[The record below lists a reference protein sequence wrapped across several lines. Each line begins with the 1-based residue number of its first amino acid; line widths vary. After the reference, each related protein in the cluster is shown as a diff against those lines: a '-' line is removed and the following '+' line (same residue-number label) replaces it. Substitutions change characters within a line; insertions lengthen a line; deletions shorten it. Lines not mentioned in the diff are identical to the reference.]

1 MSEKGVTKVA
11 VVQAASAIFNIE
23 KTMEKVVKLAK
34 DAADAGAKLVLFPE
48 AFLSG
53 YPHFLDFGKP
63 GATNSKARDTFKR
76 YFESSVDV
84 PGPIVTQ
91 LANIA
96 KENKI
101 FMVVGAIERA
111 LSTLYCVTLFFN
123 DEGQFLGKHRKLVP
137 TTAER
142 LVWGRGDG
150 STLPVFD
157 WPMGK
162 VGAVIC
168 WENYMPLVRMTMYSK
183 GIQIYLAP
191 NADDTDGWLHS
202 MQHIALEGRCFV
214 LACNQFIRKSDYP
227 ADLVGKVDCENDIVC
242 RGGSVIVNP
251 LGEILAGPNY
261 TSEEI
266 LYATIDIGDVIKGKF
281 DLDTVGHYSRPDI
294 FALTVNEKEQANVTI
309 NRAQSE
315 DSVQTSLKNINLSQ

>member
-1 MSEKGVTKVA
+1 
-11 VVQAASAIFNIE
+11 
-23 KTMEKVVKLAK
+23 
-34 DAADAGAKLVLFPE
+34 
-48 AFLSG
+48 
-53 YPHFLDFGKP
+53 
-63 GATNSKARDTFKR
+63 
-76 YFESSVDV
+76 
-84 PGPIVTQ
+84 
-91 LANIA
+91 
-96 KENKI
+96 
-101 FMVVGAIERA
+101 MVVGAIERA

-123 DEGQFLGKHRKLVP
+123 DEGKFLGKHRKLVP

-157 WPMGK
+157 WPIGK
-162 VGAVIC
+162 VGSVIC

-183 GIQIYLAP
+183 GVQIYLAP

-227 ADLVGKVDCENDIVC
+227 ADLIESVDYKDDIVC

-261 TSEEI
+261 TSEGI
-266 LYATIDIGDVIKGKF
+266 LYADLDLGDVIRGKF
-281 DLDTVGHYSRPDI
+281 DLDTMGHYSRPDI
-294 FALTVNEKEQANVTI
+294 FSLTVNEREQSNVTI
-309 NRAQSE
+309 NKGQNDDENASQ
-315 DSVQTSLKNINLSQ
+315 LLNNFKNVGLGQ